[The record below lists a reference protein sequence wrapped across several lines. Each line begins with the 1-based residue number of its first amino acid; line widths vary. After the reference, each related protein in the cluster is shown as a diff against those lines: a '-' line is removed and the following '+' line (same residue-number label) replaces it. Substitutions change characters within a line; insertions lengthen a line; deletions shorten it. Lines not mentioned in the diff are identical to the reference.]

1 MNQIFKLIAGAILI
15 SFAISIGT
23 ANAEIFKW
31 VDSNGKVHY
40 SDRKIDRSA
49 KEIDVSTGKQ
59 SIGTSNSDVGQRL
72 ANQNKY
78 LNYLQ
83 SERLERKEKRDQ
95 QKAQRAKKNQYCATL
110 KDQLKSFTEERAR
123 WYELDEATGD
133 RRFISDAEL
142 DQRKNELQTEIKTNC
157 S

>member
-15 SFAISIGT
+15 SFAISIGI

-31 VDSNGKVHY
+31 VDSYGKVHY
-40 SDRKIDRSA
+40 SDRKIDPSA

-59 SIGTSNSDVGQRL
+59 SIETSNSDVGQRL

-83 SERLERKEKRDQ
+83 SERLERKDKRDQ

-110 KDQLKSFTEERAR
+110 KDQLRSFTEERAH
-123 WYELDEATGD
+123 WYELDETTGD

-142 DQRKNELQTEIKTNC
+142 DKRKNELQTEIKINC

>member
-15 SFAISIGT
+15 SFAISIGI

-40 SDRKIDRSA
+40 SDRKIDPSA

-59 SIGTSNSDVGQRL
+59 SIETSNSDVGQRL

-110 KDQLKSFTEERAR
+110 KDQLRSFTEERAR